1 MVANGTGAVDVVGV
15 AGVADDFGVVLGA
28 GVADT
33 FDVVVAGVFWRFR
46 RCWWLGLVLS
56 LRRGCILIFFS
67 LFRGPL
73 FLPVY
78 LGPALL
84 FVCFGL
90 DLTRALGLRLFADGG
105 GGAGGC

>member
-1 MVANGTGAVDVVGV
+1 M
-15 AGVADDFGVVLGA
+15 
-28 GVADT
+28 
-33 FDVVVAGVFWRFR
+33 
-46 RCWWLGLVLS
+46 
-56 LRRGCILIFFS
+56 IFFS

-105 GGAGGC
+105 GGDGGC

>member
-1 MVANGTGAVDVVGV
+1 MFLAIPALLVVGPCLV
-15 AGVADDFGVVLGA
+15 SEKGMHLDF
-28 GVADT
+28 
-33 FDVVVAGVFWRFR
+33 FP
-46 RCWWLGLVLS
+46 
-56 LRRGCILIFFS
+56 

-73 FLPVY
+73 SLPVY

-105 GGAGGC
+105 GDGGC

>member
-1 MVANGTGAVDVVGV
+1 MFLAIPALLVVGPCLV
-15 AGVADDFGVVLGA
+15 SEKGMH
-28 GVADT
+28 
-33 FDVVVAGVFWRFR
+33 FD
-46 RCWWLGLVLS
+46 
-56 LRRGCILIFFS
+56 FFS

-84 FVCFGL
+84 LVCFGL

-105 GGAGGC
+105 AGAGGC